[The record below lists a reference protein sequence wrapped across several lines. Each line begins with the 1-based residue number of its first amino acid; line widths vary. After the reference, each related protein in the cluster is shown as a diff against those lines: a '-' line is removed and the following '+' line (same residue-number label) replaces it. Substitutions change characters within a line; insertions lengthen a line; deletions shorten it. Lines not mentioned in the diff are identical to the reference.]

1 MLSKP
6 RPRAHQRLYDL
17 LDREGHAHVFDIYLA
32 VRGKPHDGSAKQCM
46 GNLGSLVRQFN
57 LRDDGCMVVPGPEVY
72 TYRLHRG

>member
-1 MLSKP
+1 MIAKP
-6 RPRAHQRLYDL
+6 RPRAQQRLYDAL
-17 LDREGHAHVFDIYLA
+17 ADGPLHVHDIYLA
-32 VRGKPHDGSAKQCM
+32 VRGKPHDGSEKQCM